1 MVMNDEWKDWLE
13 QAEKDG
19 VDVSEVKEQ
28 AMRKHKIMMASA
40 AIKQTGRKVNAKRYL
55 QRIEKYGCC
64 IEQKK
69 QQLKELSEKMLSVSA
84 INAGEKVSGGGMFD
98 FSENVLRK
106 IELENEINADIVRFE
121 RLKNDIVDQIQSM
134 DNAVYI
140 NLLYK
145 RYVECKRL
153 EVIAVEMNYSYAY
166 IRELHGWALKEFN
179 NKFIKLPTQ

>member
-1 MVMNDEWKDWLE
+1 M
-13 QAEKDG
+13 
-19 VDVSEVKEQ
+19 
-28 AMRKHKIMMASA
+28 
-40 AIKQTGRKVNAKRYL
+40 NAKRYL

-98 FSENVLRK
+98 FSGNVLRK

-166 IRELHGWALKEFN
+166 IKHTHGYALQNFYD
-179 NKFIKLPTQ
+179 KFLKDNTQ